1 MFDKHFIN
9 ERACGTLDL
18 IFIRHGQG
26 VHNTD
31 IPDRLNTEN
40 PRLTEKGRE
49 QVAKLRSIFSFNQED
64 VYISSPTIRTIET
77 TNIITYGL
85 KSAKKY
91 VTPLVGPRMFPI
103 PTNPEAFVLKCDIN
117 YPLGMIVTDH
127 PDFIVLDK
135 DQPELWNAGIN
146 TLIES
151 AFAPHG
157 MRLISW
163 IKTLRAKRVFIITH
177 DGTITN
183 YRSLLGEDGLTRSD
197 FLGEAGWYKVNLQS

>member
-1 MFDKHFIN
+1 
-9 ERACGTLDL
+9 LDI

-26 VHNTD
+26 LHNTD

-49 QVAKLRSIFSFNQED
+49 QVAKLRSIYSFNQED
-64 VYISSPTIRTIET
+64 VFISSPTLRTIET

-85 KSAKKY
+85 NSAKKY

-103 PTNPEAFVLKCDIN
+103 PTNPEAFVLKCDIH
-117 YPLGMIVTDH
+117 YPLGRIVTDH
-127 PDFIVLDK
+127 PDFIVLEK
-135 DQPELWNAGIN
+135 DHLELWNAGIN
-146 TLIES
+146 TLPES
-151 AFAPHG
+151 AFVPLG
-157 MRLISW
+157 LSLIRW
-163 IKTLRAKRVFIITH
+163 IKALRAKRAFLITH

-197 FLGEAGWYKVNLQS
+197 FLGEAGCCKLKI